1 MATTDPVLVETRGPL
16 GVITLNRPRALNA
29 LSLEM
34 IGILDPLLRRWATDP
49 AIRAVVVRG
58 AGDRAFCAGG
68 DLHTLYEAGAK
79 ASAMVAEHPERDFF
93 RREYVLNWRIHH
105 FPKPY
110 IALIDGVVMGGGIG
124 LSVHGS
130 HRVAT
135 ERTLFAMPECGIGLF
150 PDVGGGWFLAHCP
163 GEVGVYL
170 GLTGYRGKAP
180 DALYAGIATHY
191 LPTAALEAVVD
202 DLAAADWQDDASV
215 VVDRILAAHED
226 DPGAAP
232 LAAAR
237 PAIDRHFAFDRVEA
251 ILDSLAI
258 ADDDWAATARTDIL
272 RGSPTSLKVTLR
284 QLRLCRDLDYD
295 TCVTVEYRL
304 SQACLAG
311 HDLFEGIRAVV
322 VDKDRTP
329 RWRPAELAAVDDA
342 TVDRYFAPLGGRDLA
357 PGSEAAD

>member
-1 MATTDPVLVETRGPL
+1 MAATDPVLIETRGPVGL
-16 GVITLNRPRALNA
+16 ITLNRPKALNA

-34 IGILDPLLRRWATDP
+34 LGILEPLLQRWATDP
-49 AIRAVVVRG
+49 EIRAVVVRG

-68 DLHTLYEAGAK
+68 DLRSLYDAGPK

-110 IALIDGVVMGGGIG
+110 IALIDGVTMGGGIG

-170 GLTGYRGKAP
+170 GLTGHRGKAA
-180 DALYAGIATHY
+180 DALYTGIATHY
-191 LPTAALEAVVD
+191 VPAAALDAVID
-202 DLAAADWQDDASV
+202 DLAGAVWGGDAAGT
-215 VVDRILAAHED
+215 VDRILEAHAGD
-226 DPGAAP
+226 AGDAPLGAA
-232 LAAAR
+232 R
-237 PAIDRHFAFDRVEA
+237 GRIDRHFAFDRVEA
-251 ILDSLAI
+251 ILDSLA
-258 ADDDWAATARTDIL
+258 ADDTAWAAGAHADIL
-272 RGSPTSLKVTLR
+272 RNSPTSLKVTLR
-284 QLRLCRDLDYD
+284 QLRLCRTLDYD
-295 TCVTVEYRL
+295 SCVTIEYRL

-322 VDKDRTP
+322 VDKDRQP

-342 TVDRYFAPLGGRDLA
+342 AVERHFEPLGARDLVPA
-357 PGSEAAD
+357 SEATT